1 VSLNRDCTVLDST
14 APTICMVK
22 FEVDL
27 LLSIFLTS
35 ISTGYNDTSML
46 WFHNLWTKM

>member
-35 ISTGYNDTSML
+35 VSTGYTIKIDSL
-46 WFHNLWTKM
+46 DAY